1 MRHPIQTP
9 DNDITQSEDEQI
21 YIREIQEYLRFLSF
35 TNNALMEIGVDG
47 IFGPE
52 TIQAVQLFQRQSQM
66 EETGQVDRPTWDLIY
81 ASYLVALGSSIP
93 PLVPEGSS
101 GGEDPAKR
109 VG

>member
-1 MRHPIQTP
+1 MRHPIQIP
-9 DNDITQSEDEQI
+9 DNDITQAEDERI
-21 YIREIQEYLRFLSF
+21 YIREVQEYLRFLAF
-35 TNNALMEIGVDG
+35 NNNALMEIGVDG

-81 ASYLVALGSSIP
+81 ASYIVALDSSIP
-93 PLVPEGSS
+93 PLDPEGSS
-101 GGEDPAKR
+101 GGEAPVKR